1 MAKNKLPKLTMAD
14 ISERVRG
21 VVLDSQM
28 PMAHE
33 ISVILGCSNISDE
46 LMEKEEDQSDVR
58 VEKLSYL
65 VPLMYA
71 FSRLLAEGAVEVQKT
86 SGGEEL
92 KAIPEDVWR
101 EGRKMMEQSSFAA
114 LLGTISQL
122 VDMGLLEIPRK
133 YK

>member
-1 MAKNKLPKLTMAD
+1 MGKSKLPKLTMAD

-28 PMAHE
+28 PNAHK

-46 LMEKEEDQSDVR
+46 LMDKEEEQSDIR
-58 VEKLSYL
+58 VEKLSYV
-65 VPLMYA
+65 VPLLYA
-71 FSRLLAEGAVEVQKT
+71 FSRLLAEGAVEIQK
-86 SGGEEL
+86 SSVGDEL
-92 KAIPEDVWR
+92 KSIPEDVWR
-101 EGRKMMEQSSFAA
+101 EGRRMMEQSSFAA